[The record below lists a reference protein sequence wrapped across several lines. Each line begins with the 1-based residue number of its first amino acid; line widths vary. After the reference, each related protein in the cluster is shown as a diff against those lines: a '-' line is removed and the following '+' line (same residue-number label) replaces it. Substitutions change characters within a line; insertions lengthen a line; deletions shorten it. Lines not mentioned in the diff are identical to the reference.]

1 MNFRIVT
8 ATILAVLLVAASAA
22 AQETLFV
29 TDQLRITVRS
39 GPSTGNKVIA
49 MAETGDKMILLG
61 SKPDGWSLVR
71 LPDGKE
77 GWALTRFLQKERP
90 AKLRLAELDPTNKDQ
105 ARRLEQ
111 MHEENQSL
119 SKNLSE
125 TEAKLAEL
133 QTRYEKLSA
142 DASDVMALKA
152 RHQKLQAQ
160 FDAQSKQ
167 NTELVVENKSMKF
180 SSNLKWFLSGAGVL
194 IVGWLMGLALHRRKK
209 RWNASL
215 Y

>member
-1 MNFRIVT
+1 MNFRMVT
-8 ATILAVLLVAASAA
+8 AAFIVVLLAVAPAV
-22 AQETLFV
+22 AQETLYV

-49 MAETGDKMILLG
+49 LAETGDKMTLLG

-71 LPDGKE
+71 LVDGKE

-90 AKLRLAELDPTNKDQ
+90 AKLRLAELDPANKDQ

-111 MHEENQSL
+111 MHEEKQSL
-119 SKNLSE
+119 QKNLSE

-133 QTRYEKLSA
+133 QTRYDKLSS
-142 DASDVMALKA
+142 DAADVMALKD

-160 FDAQSKQ
+160 FDQQSKQ
-167 NTELVVENKSMKF
+167 NTELVVENKSLKF
-180 SSNLKWFLSGAGVL
+180 SSNLKWFLAGAGVL

-209 RWNASL
+209 RWNSSM

>member
-1 MNFRIVT
+1 M
-8 ATILAVLLVAASAA
+8 
-22 AQETLFV
+22 
-29 TDQLRITVRS
+29 TDQVRITVRS

-49 MAETGDKMILLG
+49 TAQTGDMMILLG

-71 LPDGKE
+71 LSGGKE
-77 GWALTRFLQKERP
+77 GWVLTRFLVKERP
-90 AKLRLAELDPTNKDQ
+90 AKLRLAELDPANKDQ

-111 MHEENQSL
+111 MHKENQSL

-133 QTRYEKLSA
+133 QTRYDKLSA
-142 DASDVMALKA
+142 DAADVMALKA

-160 FDAQSKQ
+160 FDKQSAQ
-167 NTELVVENKSMKF
+167 NTELVVENKSLKF
-180 SSNLKWFLSGAGVL
+180 SSNLKWFLAGAGVL

-209 RWNASL
+209 RWNSSM

>member
-39 GPSTGNKVIA
+39 GPSTGNKVTA
-49 MAETGDKMILLG
+49 MAETGDKMTLLG

-142 DASDVMALKA
+142 DASDVMTLKA

-167 NTELVVENKSMKF
+167 NTELVVENKSLKF
-180 SSNLKWFLSGAGVL
+180 SSNLKWFLAGAGVL

-209 RWNASL
+209 RWNSSM

>member
-1 MNFRIVT
+1 M
-8 ATILAVLLVAASAA
+8 
-22 AQETLFV
+22 